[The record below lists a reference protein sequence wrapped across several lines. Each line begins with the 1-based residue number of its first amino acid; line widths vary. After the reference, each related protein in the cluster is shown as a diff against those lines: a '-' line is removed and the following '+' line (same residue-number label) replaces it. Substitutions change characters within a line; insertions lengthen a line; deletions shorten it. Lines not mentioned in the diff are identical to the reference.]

1 MARDAELDRL
11 KVAQDVAFQ
20 RKQNAYQAQQAAC
33 VKAFKTRLEQVR
45 ASSKK
50 RREDKKSI
58 TEKTGV
64 PFQYRDNVLISTD
77 PDGITN
83 IYFGGVGKPDGP
95 GHGHYVMDQ
104 KGNVTYRREP
114 FDPHGAQNFEETR
127 REEATLRMSQIAIN
141 QWARSATTPRVLQ
154 SEDSDF
160 KVSVKSGYDRDHDAI
175 VNDIVIIDRYNKKEH
190 YHIVID
196 EHGNELFSEW
206 RANSTK
212 KKKP

>member
-20 RKQNAYQAQQAAC
+20 RKQNAYQAQQTAC

-58 TEKTGV
+58 AAKAGV
-64 PFQYRDNVLISTD
+64 PFQYRDNVWISKES
-77 PDGITN
+77 DGNIN

-104 KGNVTYRREP
+104 HGTVTYRREP
-114 FDPHGAQNFEETR
+114 FDPHGAQSFEETR
-127 REEATLRMSQIAIN
+127 REKATLRMAQIAIN
-141 QWARSATTPRVLQ
+141 QWARSAATPRVLQ

-160 KVSVKSGYDRDHDAI
+160 KV
-175 VNDIVIIDRYNKKEH
+175 
-190 YHIVID
+190 
-196 EHGNELFSEW
+196 
-206 RANSTK
+206 
-212 KKKP
+212 